1 VRGSYPPSYMNGS
14 IEREARFVRMGGC
27 TGRLIFRKNGQIVLV
42 LLDFWKRIT
51 PLRRTSKGSQA

>member
-1 VRGSYPPSYMNGS
+1 MNGS